1 MANPSFG
8 QQVVINFAISSKLC
22 QDKGNILQHTL
33 YNISGKFAW
42 ENSKLNLISEG
53 GREKKFSGKCNR
65 RLYPLIVRAPLCR
78 CPTLISLSVN
88 LSVWNHLSGAYV
100 FPPLSPSWFILH
112 PQSASSRRCTVTLN
126 KVCRSRI
133 KVLLTMLNKLC
144 PGHIFF
150 AQALSAGSYFS

>member
-33 YNISGKFAW
+33 YIISGKFAW
-42 ENSKLNLISEG
+42 ENSKLNLISKG
-53 GREKKFSGKCNR
+53 GREKKFSGKYNR
-65 RLYPLIVRAPLCR
+65 C
-78 CPTLISLSVN
+78 LSEITCLEHN
-88 LSVWNHLSGAYV
+88 EH

-112 PQSASSRRCTVTLN
+112 PQGASSWRCTVTLN

-144 PGHIFF
+144 PEHIFF
-150 AQALSAGSYFS
+150 AQALSASSYYS